1 MATPGEVPNLDTVG
15 ATGAPM
21 HDKYV
26 GLLLAVSSSLMIGI
40 SFVITKKGLIDST
53 SRHAGH
59 GSASEQYLF
68 LKNPIWLL
76 GMLTMAA
83 GEIAN
88 FAAYS
93 FAPAILVT
101 PLGALSVIIGLG
113 IVGKVGCAL
122 CLIGSVVIVMH
133 APEDKDITSVDE
145 ILNYAMQPGFVIY
158 SLFVLGF
165 STFMIYRVVPKW
177 GNKSPLVNISICSL
191 VGSITVMAS
200 KGFGIA
206 LKLTFAGSN
215 QLTHPSTYVFALL
228 VGVCIVVQMNYFNKA
243 LDIFSTNIVMPIYY
257 VMFTTATITASVIL
271 FQGFNTTSMVDV
283 VSLFCGFG
291 TIFSGVLLL
300 NNAQQHAATEVHGK
314 AGAIN
319 SIASGGA
326 HHHHGGYSDPHL
338 RRSSRESTLLN
349 AFDEESLGLTQ
360 LREEEDDDDN
370 DSDMTEDEDRRVRMM
385 NGGAQHTHP
394 HHH

>member
-1 MATPGEVPNLDTVG
+1 MSSPDEATSLD
-15 ATGAPM
+15 AQ

-26 GLLLAVSSSLMIGI
+26 GLMLAVSSSLMIGI

-53 SRHAGH
+53 SRHAGQ
-59 GSASEQYLF
+59 GSASDQYLF

-101 PLGALSVIIGLG
+101 PLGALSVIIGAVLASFFLHEKLG
-113 IVGKVGCAL
+113 TVGKVGCAL
-122 CLIGSVVIVMH
+122 CLIGSVVIVLH
-133 APEDKDITSVDE
+133 SPEEKNIESVDQ
-145 ILNYAMQPGFVIY
+145 ILSYAMAPAFLMY
-158 SLFVLGF
+158 SIFVLGF
-165 STFMIYRVVPKW
+165 SSFMIYRVVPKY
-177 GNKSPLVNISICSL
+177 GNKTPIVNISICSL

-215 QLTHPSTYVFALL
+215 QLTHASTYFFAIM

-243 LDIFSTNIVMPIYY
+243 LDMFSTNVVMPIYY

-271 FQGFNTTSMVDV
+271 FQGFNTTSTVNV

-300 NNAQQHAATEVHGK
+300 NNAQHPAVEPHGK
-314 AGAIN
+314 G
-319 SIASGGA
+319 SIANG
-326 HHHHGGYSDPHL
+326 HGGHGFAD
-338 RRSSRESTLLN
+338 RRTSRESTLMN

-360 LREEEDDDDN
+360 LHEEEDE
-370 DSDMTEDEDRRVRMM
+370 DSDMTEDEDRRVRM
-385 NGGAQHTHP
+385 GGAAHP
-394 HHH
+394 HRN

>member
-1 MATPGEVPNLDTVG
+1 MSSPDEVTSLD
-15 ATGAPM
+15 AQ

-26 GLLLAVSSSLMIGI
+26 GLMLAVSSSLMIGI

-53 SRHAGH
+53 SRHAGQ
-59 GSASEQYLF
+59 GSASDQYLF

-101 PLGALSVIIGLG
+101 PLGALSVIIGAVLASFFLHEKLG
-113 IVGKVGCAL
+113 TVGKVGCAL
-122 CLIGSVVIVMH
+122 CLIGSVVIVLH
-133 APEDKDITSVDE
+133 SPEEKNIESVDE
-145 ILNYAMQPGFVIY
+145 ILSYAMSPGFLMY

-165 STFMIYRVVPKW
+165 SSFMIYRVVPKY
-177 GNKSPLVNISICSL
+177 GNKTPVVNISICSL

-215 QLTHPSTYVFALL
+215 QLTHASTYFFAIM

-243 LDIFSTNIVMPIYY
+243 LDMFSTNVVMPIYY

-271 FQGFNTTSMVDV
+271 FQGFNTTSTVNV

-300 NNAQQHAATEVHGK
+300 NNAQHPAVEPHGK
-314 AGAIN
+314 G
-319 SIASGGA
+319 SIANG
-326 HHHHGGYSDPHL
+326 HGGHGFAD
-338 RRSSRESTLLN
+338 RRTSRESTLMN

-360 LREEEDDDDN
+360 LHEEEDE
-370 DSDMTEDEDRRVRMM
+370 DSDMTEDEDRRVRM
-385 NGGAQHTHP
+385 GGAHP
-394 HHH
+394 HRN

>member
-1 MATPGEVPNLDTVG
+1 MSSPDGVTSLD
-15 ATGAPM
+15 AQ

-26 GLLLAVSSSLMIGI
+26 GLMLAVSSSLMIGI

-53 SRHAGH
+53 SRHAGQ
-59 GSASEQYLF
+59 GSASDQYLF

-101 PLGALSVIIGLG
+101 PLGALSVIIGAVLASFFLHEKLG
-113 IVGKVGCAL
+113 TVGKVGCAL
-122 CLIGSVVIVMH
+122 CLIGSVVIVLH
-133 APEDKDITSVDE
+133 SPEEKNIESVDE
-145 ILNYAMQPGFVIY
+145 ILSYAMAPAFLMY

-165 STFMIYRVVPKW
+165 SSFMIYRVVPKY
-177 GNKSPLVNISICSL
+177 GNKTPVVNISICSL

-215 QLTHPSTYVFALL
+215 QLTHASTYFFAIM

-243 LDIFSTNIVMPIYY
+243 LDMFSTNVVMPIYY

-271 FQGFNTTSMVDV
+271 FQGFNTTSTVNV

-300 NNAQQHAATEVHGK
+300 NNAQHPAVEPHGK
-314 AGAIN
+314 G
-319 SIASGGA
+319 SIANG
-326 HHHHGGYSDPHL
+326 HGGHGFAD
-338 RRSSRESTLLN
+338 RRTSRESTLMN

-360 LREEEDDDDN
+360 LREEEDE
-370 DSDMTEDEDRRVRMM
+370 DSDMTEDEDRRVRM
-385 NGGAQHTHP
+385 GGAHP
-394 HHH
+394 HRN